1 MIDLSGYRIERMDE
15 PGILGYAYRIFG
27 PRGTEFALIRN
38 KVNPH
43 RMFVVNTKTMNPNAR
58 IKGYGWWTDK
68 DGELRPLR

>member
-1 MIDLSGYRIERMDE
+1 MIDLSGYRIERTDE

-38 KVNPH
+38 KVNLH

>member
-1 MIDLSGYRIERMDE
+1 MIDLSGYRIERTDE
-15 PGILGYAYRIFG
+15 PGTLGYAYRIFG

-43 RMFVVNTKTMNPNAR
+43 QMFVINTKTMNPNAR

>member
-1 MIDLSGYRIERMDE
+1 MVDFSGYRIERTDE
-15 PGILGYAYRIFG
+15 PGILGYAYRIYR
-27 PRGTEFALIRN
+27 PRDTEFALIRN

-43 RMFVVNTKTMNPNAR
+43 QMFVVNTKTMNPNAR